1 MELRHLEYFVAVAEE
16 GSVTGAAQRLR
27 VAEPSLPHQV
37 RALELELGGEL
48 LERLPRGVRLTHR
61 PPARGSPRHHSSPPA
76 ASGRRLCATTS
87 FRRPSVR
94 WHRR

>member
-27 VAEPSLPHQV
+27 VAQPSLSHQV

-48 LERLPRGVRLTHR
+48 LERLPRGVRLTAGRPHAGRHGTTARRQRPRADACARQHR
-61 PPARGSPRHHSSPPA
+61 SGVPP
-76 ASGRRLCATTS
+76 
-87 FRRPSVR
+87 
-94 WHRR
+94 